1 MRCYYLKTS
10 FSVGLL
16 CFFRGIWESC
26 AGAGSRCWVRILQH
40 GLRKTAEVEL
50 GTLILQ
56 VLTSPWSEDL
66 PTCPSEPYLC
76 LIGGKIEGNLSRL
89 EISPRAASH
98 HLFHLR
104 SGLLTQHSVWRL
116 PML

>member
-1 MRCYYLKTS
+1 MGK
-10 FSVGLL
+10 L
-16 CFFRGIWESC
+16 CWCGEQVLGQDPAAWPEEDC
-26 AGAGSRCWVRILQH
+26 
-40 GLRKTAEVEL
+40 AEVEL